1 MAVESF
7 VSVDVCDVKGKRKA
21 FTLSRLA
28 ALELVADLAEA
39 LGLADPAPEAEEDDD
54 LELQAPV
61 FIGSGDDEP
70 EEVGKLEADPEEDPA
85 APYGYCPFCA
95 AIGKLTPGAAR
106 TRSLHGFDS
115 CGDFA
120 GGVPHRYESHKALTL
135 RDARR
140 VIRSAKIQPEVDKY
154 PT

>member
-7 VSVDVCDVKGKRKA
+7 VSVDVEDVKGKRRA

-39 LGLADPAPEAEEDDD
+39 LGLADPAPEADDD
-54 LELQAPV
+54 DQPQAPQ
-61 FIGSGDDEP
+61 FIGSGDDDEP
-70 EEVGKLEADPEEDPA
+70 EEEDQA

-95 AIGKLTPGAAR
+95 AIGKLTPGTSR
-106 TRSLHGFDS
+106 TRGIPTFDS

-120 GGVPHRYESHKALTL
+120 GGVHHRYEAGKALTKAAAL
-135 RDARR
+135 E
-140 VIRSAKIQPEVDKY
+140 VIKKRGED
-154 PT
+154 